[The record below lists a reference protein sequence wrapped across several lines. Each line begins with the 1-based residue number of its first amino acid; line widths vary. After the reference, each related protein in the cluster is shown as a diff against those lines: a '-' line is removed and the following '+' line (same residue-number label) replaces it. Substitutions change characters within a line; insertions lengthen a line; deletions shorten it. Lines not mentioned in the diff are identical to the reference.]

1 MEVPAD
7 ARANRADDLEQKA
20 RAVLQRPTVFVGSI
34 VDARGEKL
42 REQVAV
48 GGVQLDS
55 VKAGFL
61 RAPSAGSKG
70 LHEVIDLGL
79 AGRTAEKPVQRS
91 LAARRAQR
99 RTVGIMHAWKIH
111 LPAGMAELHDVLAV
125 ELMHRRAEPLPQR
138 DEIVAVNRGVVGDD
152 ASLH

>member
-55 VKAGFL
+55 VKAGFP

-79 AGRTAEKPVQRS
+79 AGRTAEKPVQRF

-99 RTVGIMHAWKIH
+99 STVGIIDGWKIH
-111 LPAGMAELHDVLAV
+111 LPSGVAELPAV
-125 ELMHRRAEPLPQR
+125 
-138 DEIVAVNRGVVGDD
+138 RGC
-152 ASLH
+152 A

>member
-55 VKAGFL
+55 VKAGL
-61 RAPSAGSKG
+61 PRAPSAGGEG
-70 LHEVIDLGL
+70 LHEVIDFGL
-79 AGRTAEKPVQRS
+79 AGGAAEK
-91 LAARRAQR
+91 
-99 RTVGIMHAWKIH
+99 
-111 LPAGMAELHDVLAV
+111 AV
-125 ELMHRRAEPLPQR
+125 
-138 DEIVAVNRGVVGDD
+138 
-152 ASLH
+152 